1 MSTLKR
7 KKQTSNK
14 KVKNATPT
22 VYNNIK
28 FRSKLE
34 MYTYKKLEQAKINV
48 EYEMHRFEL
57 IPAFVFLGKKIRAMT
72 YLPDFVGDNF
82 IIECKG
88 FSTDTWPLREKLFKY
103 KLFLTNDNR
112 HFYVVHNQKEVDE
125 CINQILTNNEGNSNQ

>member
-34 MYTYKKLEQAKINV
+34 MYTYKKLEQAKINA

-88 FSTDTWPLREKLFKY
+88 FGNDAWPLREKLFKY

-125 CINQILTNNEGNSNQ
+125 CINQILTSNEGNNNQ

>member
-22 VYNNIK
+22 VYKDIK

-34 MYTYKKLEQAKINV
+34 MYTYKKLEQAKINA

-72 YLPDFVGDNF
+72 YLPDFVGDSF

-88 FSTDTWPLREKLFKY
+88 FGNDAWPLREKLFKY
-103 KLFLTNDNR
+103 KLFLTQDNSE
-112 HFYVVHNQKEVDE
+112 FYVVHNQKEVE
-125 CINQILTNNEGNSNQ
+125 NCINRILTKNDSNSNQ